1 MKLYEI
7 DARIAACVDNETG
20 EVMDFD
26 LLNAL
31 TMERSEKIEQIA
43 LAYKNSVAEAE
54 ALKAEKNSFAERE
67 KRAKNRAEYLKGYLA
82 YALNGEKFK
91 TTKVDIS
98 FRKSEAVVFEG
109 DIFSLPDEYL
119 TYKTPELNKTAIK
132 QALKAGIEL
141 PGCAIESRLNIGIK

>member
-98 FRKSEAVVFEG
+98 FRKSEAVIFEG

-132 QALKAGIEL
+132 QALKSGIEL

>member
-82 YALNGEKFK
+82 YVLNGEKFK

-132 QALKAGIEL
+132 QALKSGIEL

>member
-7 DARIAACVDNETG
+7 DARIVACVDNETG

-67 KRAKNRAEYLKGYLA
+67 KRAKNRAEYLKGYLT
-82 YALNGEKFK
+82 YVLNGEKFK

-109 DIFSLPDEYL
+109 DIFSLPDKYL

-132 QALKAGIEL
+132 QALKSGIEL